1 MYGLQKGGR
10 TPGMSKMQ
18 YFKFYAEDFEVL
30 GDLELED
37 IGTVTFW
44 ILAGLAHGGNELP
57 EDARLGAI
65 VKSLRYKNAV
75 WECEEDA

>member
-1 MYGLQKGGR
+1 
-10 TPGMSKMQ
+10 MSKMQ
-18 YFKFYAEDFEVL
+18 CFKFYAEDFEIL
-30 GDLELED
+30 GGLELED
-37 IGTVTFW
+37 IGAVTFW

-57 EDARLGAI
+57 EDAILGAI

>member
-1 MYGLQKGGR
+1 
-10 TPGMSKMQ
+10 MSKMQ
-18 YFKFYAEDFEVL
+18 YFIFYAEDFEVL

-37 IGTVTFW
+37 IGEVTFW

>member
-1 MYGLQKGGR
+1 
-10 TPGMSKMQ
+10 MSKMQ

-30 GDLELED
+30 GGLELED
-37 IGTVTFW
+37 IGAVTFW
-44 ILAGLAHGGNELP
+44 ILAGLAHVGNELP
-57 EDARLGAI
+57 EDERLGAI